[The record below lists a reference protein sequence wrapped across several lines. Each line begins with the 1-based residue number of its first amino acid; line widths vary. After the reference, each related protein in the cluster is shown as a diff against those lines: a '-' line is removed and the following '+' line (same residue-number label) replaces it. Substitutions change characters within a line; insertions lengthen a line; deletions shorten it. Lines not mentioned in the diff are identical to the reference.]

1 MAKHYAKNPRVVVV
15 TPDVFGWVV
24 GTKITMD
31 AEAVEATLTTEL
43 ESVSSSR
50 SAAIRIIANSLYL
63 RLHATSYLSS
73 VRVVAEK
80 LTPMLATSTGK
91 DFAYRRTNRT
101 WESSWTTT
109 AVACLSFLLLS
120 TSQVH
125 HRSGE
130 WTRS

>member
-1 MAKHYAKNPRVVVV
+1 
-15 TPDVFGWVV
+15 
-24 GTKITMD
+24 MD
-31 AEAVEATLTTEL
+31 AEAVEATLTTAAGECVL
-43 ESVSSSR
+43 IPISCNSNHWCSIMIDIAKRTVYIYVSMQS
-50 SAAIRIIANSLYL
+50 
-63 RLHATSYLSS
+63 SYLSS
-73 VRVVAEK
+73 VRRVVAEK

-101 WESSWTTT
+101 WQSSWTTT
-109 AVACLSFLLLS
+109 TVACLSFLLLS